1 MFEDYSFKTEG
12 FSATNSWMDSW
23 FDRLNQELFGGV
35 LQKCDLS
42 VFSSGKDS
50 GNALGWFSINNDNI
64 RIERGSRQMYDAS
77 HCVNLSGK
85 VYGKTYIDSKNF
97 VQMCQP
103 SIQVNGNYTGNELVF
118 LNTLIHEMCHYYTY
132 YNGYAPKQPHGVEF
146 KRVAA
151 MIARKTNNFISIQ
164 RLSTADEMS
173 QIAFTDEFKKS
184 KKAEFENRRKR
195 ILGVLVF
202 KINGN
207 IDLTLT
213 SNEALINGIVRTRM
227 RAQDTIKIYEIDD
240 PNFVYEMFIKGFRK
254 NMRSYRWWRMDEDNR
269 DTWFIPLFE
278 KSKKR
283 QVYLNPEYEDEDD
296 FENDMNVRQAAKER
310 GDETTMGSDRNFR
323 PTKIF
328 SIKTSNG
335 LYETEFEN
343 KEDLYMKLKERF
355 PNMRDDV
362 IEKIINNEANYKTK

>member
-12 FSATNSWMDSW
+12 FNVTNSWMDSW
-23 FDRLNQELFGGV
+23 FDRLNQELFSGV

-42 VFSSGKDS
+42 VFSSGKGS
-50 GNALGWFSINNDNI
+50 GNALGWFSINNKNI
-64 RIERGSRQMYDAS
+64 RIERGSRRMYDTS
-77 HCVNLSGK
+77 HFFGLSERIY
-85 VYGKTYIDSKNF
+85 VDSENF

-103 SIQVNGNYTGNELVF
+103 SIQVSGNYTGNEFVF

-146 KRVAA
+146 RRVAA
-151 MIARKTNNFISIQ
+151 MIARKTNNLISIQ

-184 KKAEFENRRKR
+184 KKAEFEHRRKR

-202 KINGN
+202 RINGN

-213 SNEALINGIVRTRM
+213 SNEALINSIVKVRM
-227 RAQDTIKIYEIDD
+227 SARDTIKIYEIDD

-254 NMRSYRWWRMDEDNR
+254 NMRSYRWWIMKKDNR
-269 DTWFIPLFE
+269 ETWFVPLFE

-283 QVYLNPEYEDEDD
+283 QVYLNPEYKDEGD
-296 FENDMNVRQAAKER
+296 FENDTNVRQAAKER
-310 GDETTMGSDRNFR
+310 GSETTTGNDRGFH

-335 LYETEFEN
+335 LYETEFED
-343 KEDLYMKLKERF
+343 KEDLFIKLKERF
-355 PNMRDDV
+355 PFTKDDV
-362 IEKIINNEANYKTK
+362 IKKIINNEANYKTK